1 MKKPFILLLFLFFA
15 ALNLS
20 AQVRPI
26 YFYGNTI
33 ISDKEKA
40 TSYGVYGKLS
50 TEDLWIFKRYDLYDN
65 LIQSGS
71 YNDEGLTTPHGL
83 FVFYMD
89 VENFNLQNRTNF
101 RLKDVTR
108 FVSQQ
113 GNFVNGLEEGKWL
126 FFYPDGNI
134 FNEQNFIKGLLQGE
148 FKTYDKFGDIM
159 IQGNY
164 KDGERDGEWI
174 FVKEGN
180 KEIYENGK
188 LIRTES
194 LKKSKV
200 TVRANS

>member
-1 MKKPFILLLFLFFA
+1 MACLF
-15 ALNLS
+15 
-20 AQVRPI
+20 
-26 YFYGNTI
+26 
-33 ISDKEKA
+33 
-40 TSYGVYGKLS
+40 
-50 TEDLWIFKRYDLYDN
+50 
-65 LIQSGS
+65 
-71 YNDEGLTTPHGL
+71 
-83 FVFYMD
+83 FYMD

-194 LKKSKV
+194 LKKTKV